1 MGSFGSS
8 APGHLSLIYLK
19 GMGDGAIPT
28 VDLLG
33 GEIYVKKLQVNR
45 RAGMPIKDCA

>member
-1 MGSFGSS
+1 MGSCGYS
-8 APGHLSLIYLK
+8 GQGRRGVIYLK

-33 GEIYVKKLQVNR
+33 GEIKVYGKKYWKN
-45 RAGMPIKDCA
+45 